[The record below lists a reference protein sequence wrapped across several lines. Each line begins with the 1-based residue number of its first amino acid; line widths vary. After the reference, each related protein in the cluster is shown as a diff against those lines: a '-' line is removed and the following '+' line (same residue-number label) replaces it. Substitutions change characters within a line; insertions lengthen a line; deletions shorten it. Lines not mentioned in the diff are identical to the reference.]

1 MSYNKS
7 PFKMATKSP
16 LAKALKGNQGK
27 LPQALQDAIK
37 AAPESPAKQTVSATN
52 SQGTV
57 GGKPLKE
64 VKGARDIPKSVS
76 FGGTNYNLGAMTT
89 NLGAHYYNE
98 GFSSKHEKQG
108 TIQRGNDT
116 GVYHISRETEKPV
129 KLNKKKASIKSPAKK
144 YKK

>member
-1 MSYNKS
+1 MSYKRT

-37 AAPESPAKQTVSATN
+37 AAPESPAKQTI
-52 SQGTV
+52 
-57 GGKPLKE
+57 GGKSLKE
-64 VKGARDIPKSVS
+64 VNSAADVPKSTS
-76 FGGTNYNLGAMTT
+76 FEGTNYNLGMQDGA
-89 NLGAHYYNE
+89 GAHYYNK
-98 GFSSKHEKQG
+98 GYSSEHGKKG
-108 TIQRGNDT
+108 TIKRSGDT
-116 GVYHISRETEKPV
+116 GVYHVSRETEKPV